1 MDRLGD
7 ALRDELSRL
16 GPNAGIGEIVAVWP
30 GAVGDAIARNAWPA
44 RVSREGILHVATSGA
59 SWTFELTQLAGEITE
74 RLRAKLGDQAP
85 AGLRFAVGRLPAPG
99 VDPEATAP
107 QPPPPATPA
116 ETAAADAL
124 AAAIEDE
131 ELRGIVAR
139 AARASLARGR
149 SDRPF

>member
-30 GAVGDAIARNAWPA
+30 GVVGDAIARNAWPA
-44 RVSREGILHVATSGA
+44 RISREGILHVATSGA
-59 SWTFELTQLAGEITE
+59 SWTFELTQLAGEIME
-74 RLRAKLGDQAP
+74 RLRTKLGDQAP
-85 AGLRFAVGRLPAPG
+85 AGLRFAVGRLPASG
-99 VDPEATAP
+99 ADPELTTP
-107 QPPPPATPA
+107 PPPPATPA
-116 ETAAADAL
+116 ETAEADAL